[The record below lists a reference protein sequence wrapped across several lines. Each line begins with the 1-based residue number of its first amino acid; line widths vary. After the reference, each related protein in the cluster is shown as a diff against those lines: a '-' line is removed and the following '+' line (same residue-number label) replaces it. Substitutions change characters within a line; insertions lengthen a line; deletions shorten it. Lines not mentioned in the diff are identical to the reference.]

1 MAKGINKV
9 ILIGNLGQDVELR
22 QFPQGGSIA
31 NTTLATSESWKDKQ
45 TGEQKE
51 QTEWHRIVFNNRL
64 AEIAGQYLK
73 KGSKIYVEGSLRTR
87 KWQNQQGQDQYTTE
101 IRAHEMQMLD
111 GKPQQQQGYQQ
122 PQQNQGFQQQAH
134 QNQFQAQQPQ
144 AQQPQQPP
152 QDFDFNSEPPF

>member
-1 MAKGINKV
+1 MAKGINRV

-22 QFPQGGSIA
+22 QFPQGGSVA
-31 NTTLATSESWKDKQ
+31 STTLATSESWKDKQ

-51 QTEWHRIVFNNRL
+51 VTEWHRLAFNNRL
-64 AEIAGQYLK
+64 AEIASQYLR

-101 IRAHEMQMLD
+101 IRVHEMQMLD
-111 GKPQQQQGYQQ
+111 GKPQQQNQGYQ
-122 PQQNQGFQQQAH
+122 QQNQGFQQQAH

-144 AQQPQQPP
+144 GQQQQPS
-152 QDFDFNSEPPF
+152 QDFDPMEDIPF